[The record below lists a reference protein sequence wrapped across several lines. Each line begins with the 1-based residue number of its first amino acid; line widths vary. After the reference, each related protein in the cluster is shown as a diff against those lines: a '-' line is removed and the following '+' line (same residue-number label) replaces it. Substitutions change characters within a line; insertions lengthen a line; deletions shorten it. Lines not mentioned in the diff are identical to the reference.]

1 MEHNFTVSQGNGTVR
16 IADEVVS
23 IIAGIAATDIKGV
36 AGMSGGIA
44 GGFAEMLGK
53 KNLAKGVKVNVGETE
68 ATIDLYIIVEYGFK
82 IPEVTEQIQLAVK
95 QNVETMTGLNVL
107 EINVNV
113 QGVRI
118 QGVGNE
124 KDNKDDIKLK

>member
-1 MEHNFTVSQGNGTVR
+1 MEHNFTVQQGNGTVR

-53 KNLAKGVKVNVGETE
+53 KNLSKGVKVNVGDTE

-82 IPEVTEQIQLAVK
+82 IPEVSDQIQLAVK

-107 EINVNV
+107 EINVHV

-118 QGVGNE
+118 QGLNTDKE
-124 KDNKDDIKLK
+124 KEEMKLK

>member
-1 MEHNFTVSQGNGTVR
+1 MEHNFTVQQGNGTVR

-53 KNLAKGVKVNVGETE
+53 KNLSKGVKVNVGDTE

-82 IPEVTEQIQLAVK
+82 IPEVSEQIQIAVK

-107 EINVNV
+107 EINVHV

-118 QGVGNE
+118 QGLNTDKE
-124 KDNKDDIKLK
+124 KEEMKLK